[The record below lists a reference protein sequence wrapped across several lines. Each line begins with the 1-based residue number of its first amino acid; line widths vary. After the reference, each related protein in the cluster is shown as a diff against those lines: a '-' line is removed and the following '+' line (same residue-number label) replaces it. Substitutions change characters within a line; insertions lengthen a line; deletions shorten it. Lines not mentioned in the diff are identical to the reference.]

1 MTIPPVQ
8 SITDEQLAELEALA
22 DAAVANPGGYE
33 DSEEEFEFM
42 SQIRPLSIASIITRL
57 RAAEAERNAQRRQV
71 DTLTEWYSNSLDVIN
86 EITAALPGVHYMDP
100 PDGGDV
106 SVPEQVHRMAKD
118 AERYRLM
125 RDGSDWPAVFASHDA
140 PEPLRGAD
148 LDTAMERNP

>member
-1 MTIPPVQ
+1 MTTPPVP
-8 SITDEQLAELEALA
+8 SITDEQLAELEERCE
-22 DAAVANPGGYE
+22 DMQRSGGAILM
-33 DSEEEFEFM
+33 SEVW
-42 SQIRPLSIASIITRL
+42 LSGLITRL
-57 RAAEAERNAQRRQV
+57 RDAEAERNAQRRQI
-71 DTLTEWYSNSLDVIN
+71 DTLTVWYSNSLDVIN
-86 EITAALPGVHYMDP
+86 EITAELPGVHYMDP

-118 AERYRLM
+118 AERYRLL